1 MAKVSALLKGLKG
14 LQKSKKVIQAG
25 KLFGKAKEAVKTKG
39 LGGVAKGLKSRVRGK
54 MSLMPQMLT
63 PPAKPQVTGGVQQI
77 GRLVERKVQSIVP
90 RLTKAVQASKP
101 QFDPKQFLG
110 SIFSG
115 GLSSLQNFASGLGGL
130 QVSLQKSLGFITEA
144 KGIIVDLIDKM
155 AKAKGRRPKGGVI
168 KGLLK
173 GAAILGLGVLAV
185 KGAPLA
191 MKAAKT
197 VGRAAMMMTPVG
209 MGIMMAK
216 KIFGRRKRGEEVKGS
231 SKVKGSRISK
241 NFTEAL
247 DKMESVFNILQ
258 RKVQADARFP
268 QEPEDETKS
277 DNQKEEEVKDEIKE
291 EVINKNEEKKTDV
304 KAVDAQLGTLV
315 QDGEKLIIYP
325 VSGVQEQKFS
335 KVEKK
340 SEVTESKVEGATP
353 TNDLNS
359 SAETINGS
367 VDSNNL
373 IGAEGGDGVV
383 EFLSGKDGTD
393 GLKGGRGPVGGVDG
407 SNVNID
413 VFDDNPPEWWDEDE
427 FIGKFETTSDGTHP
441 VQYYDKDGKLIDP
454 LSSEAENLK
463 LDAKNLYKQYVPEND
478 NVSET
483 KVNPNALDS
492 RTDIATDISQP
503 ARKQPEAPSNMPSGG
518 IVPIPISNSG
528 TQPKS
533 KDVMSMA
540 ANKVPVMP
548 SMDFDSMH
556 IAYAKSVFNIVDAL

>member
-14 LQKSKKVIQAG
+14 LQKSKKVVQAG
-25 KLFGKAKEAVKTKG
+25 KLFGKAKDAVKTKG

-155 AKAKGRRPKGGVI
+155 AKAKGRRRKGGII

-191 MKAAKT
+191 MRAAKT

-209 MGIMMAK
+209 MGIMLAK
-216 KIFGRRKRGEEVKGS
+216 KIFGRRKRGEEVKGLS
-231 SKVKGSRISK
+231 RVKGSKISK

-247 DKMESVFNILQ
+247 DKMESVFNLLQ
-258 RKVQADARFP
+258 RKVQADAMDMQQKP
-268 QEPEDETKS
+268 DEGGKTDEKKGEEVKEEIEKEVV
-277 DNQKEEEVKDEIKE
+277 DKKEEE
-291 EVINKNEEKKTDV
+291 KTDV
-304 KAVDAQLGTLV
+304 KAVDTQLGTLV

-325 VSGVQEQKFS
+325 VRAEQEQK
-335 KVEKK
+335 KVETKK
-340 SEVTESKVEGATP
+340 EETESKVEGATP

-367 VDSNNL
+367 VDSNKQ
-373 IGAEGGDGVV
+373 IGAEGSDGVV
-383 EFLSGKDGTD
+383 DFLSGKDGTD
-393 GLKGGRGPVGGVDG
+393 GLKGTRGAVGGVDG
-407 SNVNID
+407 SNVNIN
-413 VFDDNPPEWWDEDE
+413 VDDNPPDWWTEDDDVLL
-427 FIGKFETTSDGTHP
+427 GKHDLSSGP
-441 VQYYDKDGKLIDP
+441 GSNAVYYDKNGNKLDP
-454 LSSEAENLK
+454 LSQEAEALK
-463 LDAKNLYKQYVPEND
+463 AEALLTNPLKTDSSA
-478 NVSET
+478 SET
-483 KVNPNALDS
+483 KVNPNALDA

-503 ARKQPEAPSNMPSGG
+503 ARKQPETPSNIASGG

-528 TQPKS
+528 SQPKS
-533 KDVMSMA
+533 ADVMSSV
-540 ANKVPVMP
+540 ANKVPLMP

>member
-14 LQKSKKVIQAG
+14 LQKSKKVVQAG
-25 KLFGKAKEAVKTKG
+25 KLFGKAKDAVKTKG

-155 AKAKGRRPKGGVI
+155 AKAKGRRRKGGII

-191 MKAAKT
+191 MRAAKT

-209 MGIMMAK
+209 MGIMLAK
-216 KIFGRRKRGEEVKGS
+216 KIFGRRKRGEEVKGLS
-231 SKVKGSRISK
+231 RVKGSKISK

-247 DKMESVFNILQ
+247 DKMESVFNLLQ
-258 RKVQADARFP
+258 RKVQADAMDMQQKP
-268 QEPEDETKS
+268 DEGGKTDEKKGEEVKEEIEKEVV
-277 DNQKEEEVKDEIKE
+277 DKKEEE
-291 EVINKNEEKKTDV
+291 KTDV
-304 KAVDAQLGTLV
+304 KAVDTQLGTLV

-325 VSGVQEQKFS
+325 VRAEREQK
-335 KVEKK
+335 KVETKK
-340 SEVTESKVEGATP
+340 EETESKVEGATP

-367 VDSNNL
+367 VDSNKQ
-373 IGAEGGDGVV
+373 IGAEGSDGVV
-383 EFLSGKDGTD
+383 DFLSGKDGTD
-393 GLKGGRGPVGGVDG
+393 GLKGTRGAVGGVDG
-407 SNVNID
+407 SNVNIN
-413 VFDDNPPEWWDEDE
+413 VDDNPPDWWTEDDDVLL
-427 FIGKFETTSDGTHP
+427 GKHDLSSGP
-441 VQYYDKDGKLIDP
+441 GSNAVYYDKNGNKLDP
-454 LSSEAENLK
+454 LSQEAEALK
-463 LDAKNLYKQYVPEND
+463 AEALLTNPLKTDSSA
-478 NVSET
+478 SET
-483 KVNPNALDS
+483 KVNPNALDA

-503 ARKQPEAPSNMPSGG
+503 ARKQPETPSNVASGG
-518 IVPIPISNSG
+518 IVPIPISNSCLLY
-528 TQPKS
+528 TS
-533 KDVMSMA
+533 
-540 ANKVPVMP
+540 P
-548 SMDFDSMH
+548 SPRDRG
-556 IAYAKSVFNIVDAL
+556 

>member
-14 LQKSKKVIQAG
+14 LQKSKKVVQAG
-25 KLFGKAKEAVKTKG
+25 KLFGKAKDAVKTKG

-155 AKAKGRRPKGGVI
+155 AKAKGRRRKGGII

-191 MKAAKT
+191 MRAAKT

-209 MGIMMAK
+209 MGIMLAK
-216 KIFGRRKRGEEVKGS
+216 KIFGRRKRGEEVKGLS
-231 SKVKGSRISK
+231 RVKGSKISK

-247 DKMESVFNILQ
+247 DKMESVFNLLQ
-258 RKVQADARFP
+258 RKVQADAMDMQQKP
-268 QEPEDETKS
+268 DEGGKTDEKKGEEVKEEIEKEVV
-277 DNQKEEEVKDEIKE
+277 DKKEEE
-291 EVINKNEEKKTDV
+291 KTDV
-304 KAVDAQLGTLV
+304 KAVDTQLGTLV

-325 VSGVQEQKFS
+325 VRAEQEQK
-335 KVEKK
+335 KVETKK
-340 SEVTESKVEGATP
+340 EETESKVEGATP

-367 VDSNNL
+367 VDSNKQ
-373 IGAEGGDGVV
+373 IGAEGSDGVV
-383 EFLSGKDGTD
+383 DFLSGKDGTD
-393 GLKGGRGPVGGVDG
+393 GLKGTRGAVGGVDG
-407 SNVNID
+407 SNVNIN
-413 VFDDNPPEWWDEDE
+413 VDDNPPDWWTEDDDVLL
-427 FIGKFETTSDGTHP
+427 GKTDLSSGP
-441 VQYYDKDGKLIDP
+441 GSNAVYYDKNG
-454 LSSEAENLK
+454 NK
-463 LDAKNLYKQYVPEND
+463 LDALSPEAEALKAEALLTNPLKTD
-478 NVSET
+478 SSASET
-483 KVNPNALDS
+483 KVNPNALDA

-503 ARKQPEAPSNMPSGG
+503 ARKQPETPSNVAAGG

-528 TQPKS
+528 SQPKS
-533 KDVMSMA
+533 ADVMSSV
-540 ANKVPVMP
+540 ANKVPLMP

>member
-155 AKAKGRRPKGGVI
+155 AKAKGRRRKGGII

-191 MKAAKT
+191 MRAAKT

-209 MGIMMAK
+209 MGIMLAK
-216 KIFGRRKRGEEVKGS
+216 KIFGRRKRGEEVKGLS
-231 SKVKGSRISK
+231 RVKGSKISK

-247 DKMESVFNILQ
+247 DKMESVFNLLQ
-258 RKVQADARFP
+258 RKVQADAMDM
-268 QEPEDETKS
+268 QQKTDEGGKTDEKKGEEVKEEIEKEVV
-277 DNQKEEEVKDEIKE
+277 DKKEEE
-291 EVINKNEEKKTDV
+291 KTDV
-304 KAVDAQLGTLV
+304 KAVDTQLGTLV

-325 VSGVQEQKFS
+325 VRAEREQK
-335 KVEKK
+335 KVETKK
-340 SEVTESKVEGATP
+340 EETESKVEGATP

-367 VDSNNL
+367 VDSNKQ
-373 IGAEGGDGVV
+373 IGAEGSDGVV
-383 EFLSGKDGTD
+383 DFLSGKDGTD
-393 GLKGGRGPVGGVDG
+393 GLKGTRGAVGGVDG
-407 SNVNID
+407 SNVNIN
-413 VFDDNPPEWWDEDE
+413 VDDNPPDWWTEDDDVLL
-427 FIGKFETTSDGTHP
+427 GKHDLSSGP
-441 VQYYDKDGKLIDP
+441 GSNAVYYDKNGNKLDP
-454 LSSEAENLK
+454 LSQEAEALK
-463 LDAKNLYKQYVPEND
+463 AEALLTNPLKTDSSA
-478 NVSET
+478 SET
-483 KVNPNALDS
+483 KVNPNALDA

-503 ARKQPEAPSNMPSGG
+503 ARKQPETPSNVASGG

-528 TQPKS
+528 SQPKS
-533 KDVMSMA
+533 ADVMTSA
-540 ANKVPVMP
+540 ANKVPLMP

>member
-14 LQKSKKVIQAG
+14 LQKSKKVVQAG

-63 PPAKPQVTGGVQQI
+63 PPAKPQVAGGVQQI

-130 QVSLQKSLGFITEA
+130 QSSLQKSLGFITEA

-155 AKAKGRRPKGGVI
+155 AKAKGRRRKGGII

-191 MKAAKT
+191 MRAAKT

-209 MGIMMAK
+209 MGIMLAK

-231 SKVKGSRISK
+231 SRVKGSRISK

-258 RKVQADARFP
+258 RKVQADAKFP

-291 EVINKNEEKKTDV
+291 EVINKDEEKKTDV

-340 SEVTESKVEGATP
+340 SGETESKVEGATP

-359 SAETINGS
+359 SADTINGS
-367 VDSNNL
+367 VDSNKQ

-383 EFLSGKDGTD
+383 DFLSGKDGTD

-407 SNVNID
+407 SNVNIN
-413 VFDDNPPEWWDEDE
+413 VDDNPPDWWTEDDDVLL
-427 FIGKFETTSDGTHP
+427 GKTDLSSGP
-441 VQYYDKDGKLIDP
+441 GSNAVYYDKNGNKIDP
-454 LSSEAENLK
+454 LSPEAEALK
-463 LDAKNLYKQYVPEND
+463 AEALLTNPLKTDSS
-478 NVSET
+478 SET
-483 KVNPNALDS
+483 KVNPKALDS

-503 ARKQPEAPSNMPSGG
+503 ARKQPETPSNMPSGG

-528 TQPKS
+528 SQPKS
-533 KDVMSMA
+533 KDVMSAA
-540 ANKVPVMP
+540 ANTVPLMP

>member
-14 LQKSKKVIQAG
+14 LQKSKKVVQAG

-63 PPAKPQVTGGVQQI
+63 PPAKPQVAGGVQQI

-155 AKAKGRRPKGGVI
+155 AKAKGRRRKGGII

-191 MKAAKT
+191 MRAAKT

-209 MGIMMAK
+209 MGIMLAK

-231 SKVKGSRISK
+231 SRVKGSRISK

-258 RKVQADARFP
+258 RKVQADAKFP

-277 DNQKEEEVKDEIKE
+277 DNQKEEEVKNEIKE
-291 EVINKNEEKKTDV
+291 EVINKDEEKKTDV

-340 SEVTESKVEGATP
+340 SGETESKVEGATP

-359 SAETINGS
+359 SADTINGS
-367 VDSNNL
+367 VDSNKQ

-383 EFLSGKDGTD
+383 DFLSGKDGTD

-407 SNVNID
+407 SNVNIN
-413 VFDDNPPEWWDEDE
+413 VDDNPPDWWTEDDDVLL
-427 FIGKFETTSDGTHP
+427 GKTDLSSGP
-441 VQYYDKDGKLIDP
+441 GSNAVYYDKNGNKIDP
-454 LSSEAENLK
+454 LSPEAEALK
-463 LDAKNLYKQYVPEND
+463 AEALLTNPLKTDSS
-478 NVSET
+478 SET
-483 KVNPNALDS
+483 KVNPKALDS

-503 ARKQPEAPSNMPSGG
+503 ARKQPETPSNMPSGG

-528 TQPKS
+528 SQPKS
-533 KDVMSMA
+533 KDVMSAA
-540 ANKVPVMP
+540 ANTVPLMP

>member
-191 MKAAKT
+191 MRAAKT

-340 SEVTESKVEGATP
+340 SEETESKVEGATP

-373 IGAEGGDGVV
+373 IGAEGSDGVV

-407 SNVNID
+407 SNVNIN
-413 VFDDNPPEWWDEDE
+413 VDDNPPDWWTEDDDVLL
-427 FIGKFETTSDGTHP
+427 GKTDLSSGP
-441 VQYYDKDGKLIDP
+441 GSNAVYYDKNG
-454 LSSEAENLK
+454 NK
-463 LDAKNLYKQYVPEND
+463 LDALSPEAEALKAEALLTNPLKTD
-478 NVSET
+478 SSTSET

-503 ARKQPEAPSNMPSGG
+503 ARKQPETPSNVAAGG

-528 TQPKS
+528 SQPKS
-533 KDVMSMA
+533 ADVMSSV
-540 ANKVPVMP
+540 ANKVPLMP

>member
-14 LQKSKKVIQAG
+14 LQKSKKVVQAG

-63 PPAKPQVTGGVQQI
+63 PPAKPQVAGGVQQI

-130 QVSLQKSLGFITEA
+130 QSSLQKSLGFITEA

-155 AKAKGRRPKGGVI
+155 AKAKGRRRKGGII

-191 MKAAKT
+191 MRAAKT

-209 MGIMMAK
+209 MGIMLAK

-231 SKVKGSRISK
+231 SRVKGSRISK

-291 EVINKNEEKKTDV
+291 EVINKDEEKKTDV

-340 SEVTESKVEGATP
+340 SGETESKVEGATP

-359 SAETINGS
+359 SADTINGS
-367 VDSNNL
+367 VDSNKQ

-383 EFLSGKDGTD
+383 DFLSGKDGTD

-407 SNVNID
+407 SNVNIN
-413 VFDDNPPEWWDEDE
+413 VDDNPPDWWTEDDDVLL
-427 FIGKFETTSDGTHP
+427 GKTDLSSGP
-441 VQYYDKDGKLIDP
+441 GSNAVYYDKNGNKIDP
-454 LSSEAENLK
+454 LSPEAEALK
-463 LDAKNLYKQYVPEND
+463 AEALLTNPLKTDSS
-478 NVSET
+478 SET
-483 KVNPNALDS
+483 KVNPKALDS

-503 ARKQPEAPSNMPSGG
+503 ARKQPETPSNMPSGG

-528 TQPKS
+528 SQPKS
-533 KDVMSMA
+533 KDVMSAA
-540 ANKVPVMP
+540 ANTVPLMP

>member
-14 LQKSKKVIQAG
+14 LQKSKKVVQAG
-25 KLFGKAKEAVKTKG
+25 KLFGKAKDAVKTKG

-155 AKAKGRRPKGGVI
+155 AKAKGRRRKGGII

-191 MKAAKT
+191 MRAAKT

-209 MGIMMAK
+209 MGIMLAK
-216 KIFGRRKRGEEVKGS
+216 KIFGRRKRGEEVKGLS
-231 SKVKGSRISK
+231 RVKGSKISK

-247 DKMESVFNILQ
+247 DKMESVFNLLQ
-258 RKVQADARFP
+258 RKVQADAMDMQQKP
-268 QEPEDETKS
+268 DEGGKTDEKKGEEVKEEIEKEVV
-277 DNQKEEEVKDEIKE
+277 DKKEEE
-291 EVINKNEEKKTDV
+291 KTDV
-304 KAVDAQLGTLV
+304 KAVDTQLGTLV

-325 VSGVQEQKFS
+325 VRAEREQK
-335 KVEKK
+335 KVETKK
-340 SEVTESKVEGATP
+340 EETESKVEGATP

-367 VDSNNL
+367 VDSNKQ
-373 IGAEGGDGVV
+373 IGAEGSDGVV
-383 EFLSGKDGTD
+383 DFLSGKDGTD
-393 GLKGGRGPVGGVDG
+393 GLKGTRGAVGGVDG
-407 SNVNID
+407 SNVNIN
-413 VFDDNPPEWWDEDE
+413 VDDNPPDWWTEDDDVLL
-427 FIGKFETTSDGTHP
+427 GKHDLSSGP
-441 VQYYDKDGKLIDP
+441 GSNAVYYDKNGNKLDP
-454 LSSEAENLK
+454 LSQEAEALK
-463 LDAKNLYKQYVPEND
+463 AEALLTNPLKTDSSA
-478 NVSET
+478 SET
-483 KVNPNALDS
+483 KVNPNALDA

-503 ARKQPEAPSNMPSGG
+503 ARKQPETPSNVASGG

-528 TQPKS
+528 SQPKS
-533 KDVMSMA
+533 ADVMTSA
-540 ANKVPVMP
+540 ANKVPLMP

>member
-39 LGGVAKGLKSRVRGK
+39 RGGVAKGLKSRIRGK

-63 PPAKPQVTGGVQQI
+63 PPAKPQVAGGVQQI

-231 SKVKGSRISK
+231 SKVKGARISK

-340 SEVTESKVEGATP
+340 SEETESKVEGATP

-373 IGAEGGDGVV
+373 IGAEGSDGVV

-407 SNVNID
+407 SNVNIN
-413 VFDDNPPEWWDEDE
+413 VDDNPPDWWTEDDAVLL
-427 FIGKFETTSDGTHP
+427 GKHDLSSGP
-441 VQYYDKDGKLIDP
+441 GSNAVYYDKNGNKIDP
-454 LSSEAENLK
+454 LSPEAEALRAEALLTNPLK
-463 LDAKNLYKQYVPEND
+463 TDSST
-478 NVSET
+478 SET

-528 TQPKS
+528 TQPTS
-533 KDVMSMA
+533 KVVMSMA

>member
-340 SEVTESKVEGATP
+340 SEETESKVEGATP

-393 GLKGGRGPVGGVDG
+393 GLKGGRGRVGGVDG
-407 SNVNID
+407 SNVNIN
-413 VFDDNPPEWWDEDE
+413 VDDNPPDWWTEDDDVLL
-427 FIGKFETTSDGTHP
+427 GKHDLSSGP
-441 VQYYDKDGKLIDP
+441 GSNAVYYDKNGNKIDP
-454 LSSEAENLK
+454 LSPEAEALRAEALLTNPLK
-463 LDAKNLYKQYVPEND
+463 TDSST
-478 NVSET
+478 SET

>member
-155 AKAKGRRPKGGVI
+155 AKAKGRRRKGGII

-191 MKAAKT
+191 MRAAKT

-209 MGIMMAK
+209 MGIMLAK
-216 KIFGRRKRGEEVKGS
+216 KIFGRRKRGEEVKGLS
-231 SKVKGSRISK
+231 RVKGSKISK

-247 DKMESVFNILQ
+247 DKMESVFNLLQ
-258 RKVQADARFP
+258 RKVQADAMDM
-268 QEPEDETKS
+268 QQKTDEGGKTDEKKGEEVKEEIEKEVV
-277 DNQKEEEVKDEIKE
+277 DKKEEE
-291 EVINKNEEKKTDV
+291 KTDV
-304 KAVDAQLGTLV
+304 KAVDTQLGTLV

-325 VSGVQEQKFS
+325 VRAELEQK
-335 KVEKK
+335 KVETKK
-340 SEVTESKVEGATP
+340 EETESKVEGATP

-367 VDSNNL
+367 VDSNKQ
-373 IGAEGGDGVV
+373 IGAEGSDGVV
-383 EFLSGKDGTD
+383 DFLSGKDGTD
-393 GLKGGRGPVGGVDG
+393 GLKGTRGAVGGVDG
-407 SNVNID
+407 SNVNIN
-413 VFDDNPPEWWDEDE
+413 VDDNPPDWWTEDDDVLL
-427 FIGKFETTSDGTHP
+427 GKHDLSSGP
-441 VQYYDKDGKLIDP
+441 GSNAVYYDKNGNKLDP
-454 LSSEAENLK
+454 LSQEAEALK
-463 LDAKNLYKQYVPEND
+463 AEALLTNPLKTDSSA
-478 NVSET
+478 SET
-483 KVNPNALDS
+483 KVNPNALDA

>member
-155 AKAKGRRPKGGVI
+155 AKAKGRRRKGGII

-209 MGIMMAK
+209 MGIMLAK
-216 KIFGRRKRGEEVKGS
+216 KIFGRRKRGEEVKGLS
-231 SKVKGSRISK
+231 RVKGSKISK

-247 DKMESVFNILQ
+247 DKMESVFNLLQ
-258 RKVQADARFP
+258 RKVQADAMDMQQKP
-268 QEPEDETKS
+268 DEGGKTDEKKGEEVKEEIEKEVV
-277 DNQKEEEVKDEIKE
+277 DKKEEE
-291 EVINKNEEKKTDV
+291 KTDV
-304 KAVDAQLGTLV
+304 KAVDTQLGTLV

-325 VSGVQEQKFS
+325 VRAELEQK
-335 KVEKK
+335 KVETKK
-340 SEVTESKVEGATP
+340 EETESKVEGATP

-367 VDSNNL
+367 VDSNKQ
-373 IGAEGGDGVV
+373 IGAEGSDGVV
-383 EFLSGKDGTD
+383 DFLSGKDGTD
-393 GLKGGRGPVGGVDG
+393 GLKGTRGAVGGVDG
-407 SNVNID
+407 SNVNIN
-413 VFDDNPPEWWDEDE
+413 VDDNPPDWWTEDDDVLL
-427 FIGKFETTSDGTHP
+427 GKHDLSSGP
-441 VQYYDKDGKLIDP
+441 GSNAVYYDKNGNKLDP
-454 LSSEAENLK
+454 LSQEAEALK
-463 LDAKNLYKQYVPEND
+463 AEALLTNPLKTDSS
-478 NVSET
+478 VSET
-483 KVNPNALDS
+483 KVNPNALDA

-503 ARKQPEAPSNMPSGG
+503 ARKQPETPSNIASGG

-528 TQPKS
+528 SQPKS
-533 KDVMSMA
+533 ADVMSSV
-540 ANKVPVMP
+540 ANKVPLMP

>member
-25 KLFGKAKEAVKTKG
+25 KLFGKAKDAVKTKG

-155 AKAKGRRPKGGVI
+155 AKAKGRRRKGGII

-191 MKAAKT
+191 MRAAKT

-216 KIFGRRKRGEEVKGS
+216 KIFGRRKRGEEVKGLS
-231 SKVKGSRISK
+231 RVKGSKISK

-247 DKMESVFNILQ
+247 DKMESVFNLLQ
-258 RKVQADARFP
+258 RKVQADAMDM
-268 QEPEDETKS
+268 QQKTDEGGKTDEKKGEEVKEEIEKEVV
-277 DNQKEEEVKDEIKE
+277 DKKEEE
-291 EVINKNEEKKTDV
+291 KTDV
-304 KAVDAQLGTLV
+304 KAVDTQLGTLV

-325 VSGVQEQKFS
+325 VRAELEQK
-335 KVEKK
+335 KVETKK
-340 SEVTESKVEGATP
+340 EETESKVEGATP

-367 VDSNNL
+367 VDSNKQ
-373 IGAEGGDGVV
+373 IGAEGSDGVV
-383 EFLSGKDGTD
+383 DFLSGKDGTD
-393 GLKGGRGPVGGVDG
+393 GLKGTRGAVGGVDG
-407 SNVNID
+407 SNVNIN
-413 VFDDNPPEWWDEDE
+413 VDDNPPDWWTEDDDVLL
-427 FIGKFETTSDGTHP
+427 GKHDLSSGP
-441 VQYYDKDGKLIDP
+441 GSNAVYYDKNGNKLDP
-454 LSSEAENLK
+454 LSQEAEALK
-463 LDAKNLYKQYVPEND
+463 AEALLTNPLKTDSSA
-478 NVSET
+478 SET
-483 KVNPNALDS
+483 KVNPNALDA

-503 ARKQPEAPSNMPSGG
+503 ARKQPETPSNVASGG

-528 TQPKS
+528 SQPKS
-533 KDVMSMA
+533 ADVMSSV
-540 ANKVPVMP
+540 ANKVPLMP

>member
-155 AKAKGRRPKGGVI
+155 AKAKGRRRKGGII

-191 MKAAKT
+191 MRAAKT

-209 MGIMMAK
+209 MGIMLAK
-216 KIFGRRKRGEEVKGS
+216 KIFGRRKRGEEVKGLS
-231 SKVKGSRISK
+231 RVKGSKISK

-247 DKMESVFNILQ
+247 DKMESVFNLLQ
-258 RKVQADARFP
+258 RKVQADAMDM
-268 QEPEDETKS
+268 QQKTDEGGKTDEKKGEEVKEEIEKEVV
-277 DNQKEEEVKDEIKE
+277 DKKEEE
-291 EVINKNEEKKTDV
+291 KTDV
-304 KAVDAQLGTLV
+304 KAVDTQLGTLV

-325 VSGVQEQKFS
+325 VRAEREQK
-335 KVEKK
+335 KVETKK
-340 SEVTESKVEGATP
+340 EETESKVEGATP

-367 VDSNNL
+367 VDSNKQ
-373 IGAEGGDGVV
+373 IGAEGSDGVV
-383 EFLSGKDGTD
+383 DFLSGKDGTD
-393 GLKGGRGPVGGVDG
+393 GLKGTRGAVGGVDG
-407 SNVNID
+407 SNVNIN
-413 VFDDNPPEWWDEDE
+413 VDDNPPDWWTEDDDVLL
-427 FIGKFETTSDGTHP
+427 GKHDLSSGP
-441 VQYYDKDGKLIDP
+441 GSNAVYYDKNGNKLDP
-454 LSSEAENLK
+454 LSQEAEALK
-463 LDAKNLYKQYVPEND
+463 AEALLTNPLKTDSSA
-478 NVSET
+478 SET
-483 KVNPNALDS
+483 KVNPNALDA

-503 ARKQPEAPSNMPSGG
+503 ARKQPETPSNVASGG

-528 TQPKS
+528 SQPKS
-533 KDVMSMA
+533 ADVMSSV
-540 ANKVPVMP
+540 ANKVPLMP

>member
-14 LQKSKKVIQAG
+14 LQKSKKVVQAG

-63 PPAKPQVTGGVQQI
+63 PPAKPQVAGGVQQI

-155 AKAKGRRPKGGVI
+155 AKAKGRRRKGGII

-191 MKAAKT
+191 MRAAKT

-209 MGIMMAK
+209 MGIMLAK

-231 SKVKGSRISK
+231 SRVKGSRISK

-291 EVINKNEEKKTDV
+291 EVINKDEEKKTDV

-340 SEVTESKVEGATP
+340 SGETESKVEGATP

-359 SAETINGS
+359 SADTINGS
-367 VDSNNL
+367 VDSNKQ

-383 EFLSGKDGTD
+383 DFLSGKDGTD

-407 SNVNID
+407 SNVNIN
-413 VFDDNPPEWWDEDE
+413 VDDNPPDWWTEDDDVLL
-427 FIGKFETTSDGTHP
+427 GKTDLSSGP
-441 VQYYDKDGKLIDP
+441 GSNAVYYDKNGNKIDP
-454 LSSEAENLK
+454 LSPEAEALK
-463 LDAKNLYKQYVPEND
+463 AEALLTNPLKTDSS
-478 NVSET
+478 SET
-483 KVNPNALDS
+483 KVNPKALDS

-503 ARKQPEAPSNMPSGG
+503 ARKQPETPSNMPSGG

-528 TQPKS
+528 SQPKS
-533 KDVMSMA
+533 KDVMSAA
-540 ANKVPVMP
+540 ANTVPLMP

>member
-14 LQKSKKVIQAG
+14 LQKSKKVVQAG
-25 KLFGKAKEAVKTKG
+25 KLFGKAKDAVKTKG

-155 AKAKGRRPKGGVI
+155 AKAKGRRRKGGII

-191 MKAAKT
+191 MRAAKT

-209 MGIMMAK
+209 MGIMLAK
-216 KIFGRRKRGEEVKGS
+216 KIFGRRKRGEEVKGLS
-231 SKVKGSRISK
+231 RVKGSKISK

-247 DKMESVFNILQ
+247 DKMESVFNLLQ
-258 RKVQADARFP
+258 RKVQADAMDMQQKP
-268 QEPEDETKS
+268 DEGGKTDEKKGEEVKEEIEKEVV
-277 DNQKEEEVKDEIKE
+277 DKKEEE
-291 EVINKNEEKKTDV
+291 KTDV
-304 KAVDAQLGTLV
+304 KAVDTQLGTLV

-325 VSGVQEQKFS
+325 VRAEREQK
-335 KVEKK
+335 KVETKK
-340 SEVTESKVEGATP
+340 EETESKVEGATP

-367 VDSNNL
+367 VDSNKQ
-373 IGAEGGDGVV
+373 IGAEGSDGVV
-383 EFLSGKDGTD
+383 DFLSGKDGTD
-393 GLKGGRGPVGGVDG
+393 GLKGTRGAVGGVDG
-407 SNVNID
+407 SNVNIN
-413 VFDDNPPEWWDEDE
+413 VDDNPPDWWTEDDDVLL
-427 FIGKFETTSDGTHP
+427 GKHDLSSGP
-441 VQYYDKDGKLIDP
+441 GSNAVYYDKNGNKLDP
-454 LSSEAENLK
+454 LSQEAEALK
-463 LDAKNLYKQYVPEND
+463 AEALLTNPLKTDSSA
-478 NVSET
+478 SET
-483 KVNPNALDS
+483 KVNPNALDA

-503 ARKQPEAPSNMPSGG
+503 ARKQPETPSNVASGG

-528 TQPKS
+528 SQPKS
-533 KDVMSMA
+533 ADVMSSV
-540 ANKVPVMP
+540 ANKVPLMP

>member
-14 LQKSKKVIQAG
+14 LQKSKKVVQAG
-25 KLFGKAKEAVKTKG
+25 KLFGKAKDAVKTKG

-155 AKAKGRRPKGGVI
+155 AKAKGRRRKGGII

-191 MKAAKT
+191 MRAAKT

-209 MGIMMAK
+209 MGIMLAK
-216 KIFGRRKRGEEVKGS
+216 KIFGRRKRGEEVKGLS
-231 SKVKGSRISK
+231 RVKGSKISK

-247 DKMESVFNILQ
+247 DKMESVFNLLQ
-258 RKVQADARFP
+258 RKVQADAMDMQQKP
-268 QEPEDETKS
+268 DEGGKTDEKKGEEVKEEIEKEVV
-277 DNQKEEEVKDEIKE
+277 DKKEEE
-291 EVINKNEEKKTDV
+291 KTDV
-304 KAVDAQLGTLV
+304 KAVDTQLGTLV

-325 VSGVQEQKFS
+325 VRAELEQK
-335 KVEKK
+335 KVETKK
-340 SEVTESKVEGATP
+340 EETESKVEGATP

-367 VDSNNL
+367 VDSNKQ
-373 IGAEGGDGVV
+373 IGAEGSDGVV
-383 EFLSGKDGTD
+383 DFLSGKDGTD
-393 GLKGGRGPVGGVDG
+393 GLKGTRGAVGGVDG
-407 SNVNID
+407 SNVNIN
-413 VFDDNPPEWWDEDE
+413 VDDNPPDWWTEDDDVLL
-427 FIGKFETTSDGTHP
+427 GKHDLSSGP
-441 VQYYDKDGKLIDP
+441 GSNAVYYDKNGNKLDP
-454 LSSEAENLK
+454 LSQEAEALK
-463 LDAKNLYKQYVPEND
+463 AEALLTNPLKTDSSA
-478 NVSET
+478 SET
-483 KVNPNALDS
+483 KVNPNALDA

-503 ARKQPEAPSNMPSGG
+503 ARKQPETPSNVASGG

-528 TQPKS
+528 SQPKS
-533 KDVMSMA
+533 ADVMTSA
-540 ANKVPVMP
+540 ANKVPLMP

>member
-63 PPAKPQVTGGVQQI
+63 PPAKPQVAGGVQQI

-209 MGIMMAK
+209 MGIMLAK
-216 KIFGRRKRGEEVKGS
+216 KIFGRRKRGEEVKGL

-340 SEVTESKVEGATP
+340 SQETESKVEGATP

-367 VDSNNL
+367 VDSNKQ

-407 SNVNID
+407 SNVNINI
-413 VFDDNPPEWWDEDE
+413 DDDPPEWWTEDDDVLL
-427 FIGKFETTSDGTHP
+427 GKHDLSSGP
-441 VQYYDKDGKLIDP
+441 GSNAVYYDKNGNKIDP
-454 LSSEAENLK
+454 LSPEAEALRAEALLTNPLK
-463 LDAKNLYKQYVPEND
+463 TDSST
-478 NVSET
+478 SET

-503 ARKQPEAPSNMPSGG
+503 ARKQPEVPSNMPSGG

>member
-14 LQKSKKVIQAG
+14 LQKSKKVVQAG
-25 KLFGKAKEAVKTKG
+25 KLFGKAKDAVKTKG

-155 AKAKGRRPKGGVI
+155 AKAKGRRAKGGVI

-209 MGIMMAK
+209 MGIMLAK
-216 KIFGRRKRGEEVKGS
+216 KIFGRRKRGEEVKGLS
-231 SKVKGSRISK
+231 RVKGSKISK

-247 DKMESVFNILQ
+247 DKMESVFNLLQ
-258 RKVQADARFP
+258 RKVQADAMDMQQKP
-268 QEPEDETKS
+268 DEGGKTDEKKGEEVKEEIEKEVV
-277 DNQKEEEVKDEIKE
+277 DKKEEE
-291 EVINKNEEKKTDV
+291 KTDV
-304 KAVDAQLGTLV
+304 KAVDTQLGTLV

-325 VSGVQEQKFS
+325 VRAEQEQK
-335 KVEKK
+335 KVETKK
-340 SEVTESKVEGATP
+340 EETESKVEGATP

-367 VDSNNL
+367 VDSNKQ
-373 IGAEGGDGVV
+373 IGAEGSDGVV
-383 EFLSGKDGTD
+383 DFLSGKDGTD
-393 GLKGGRGPVGGVDG
+393 GLKGTRGAVGGVDG
-407 SNVNID
+407 SNVNIN
-413 VFDDNPPEWWDEDE
+413 VDDNPPDWWTEDDDVLL
-427 FIGKFETTSDGTHP
+427 GKTDLSSGP
-441 VQYYDKDGKLIDP
+441 GSNAVYYDKNG
-454 LSSEAENLK
+454 NK
-463 LDAKNLYKQYVPEND
+463 LDALSPEAEALKAEALLTNPLKTD
-478 NVSET
+478 SSASET
-483 KVNPNALDS
+483 KVNPNALDA

-503 ARKQPEAPSNMPSGG
+503 ARKQPETPSNVAAGG

-528 TQPKS
+528 SQPKS
-533 KDVMSMA
+533 ADVMSSV
-540 ANKVPVMP
+540 ANKVPLMP

>member
-14 LQKSKKVIQAG
+14 LQKSKKVVQAG
-25 KLFGKAKEAVKTKG
+25 KLFGKAKDAVKTKG

-155 AKAKGRRPKGGVI
+155 AKAKGRRRKGGII

-191 MKAAKT
+191 MRAAKT

-209 MGIMMAK
+209 MGIMLAK
-216 KIFGRRKRGEEVKGS
+216 KIFGRRKRGEEVKGLS
-231 SKVKGSRISK
+231 RVKGSKISK

-247 DKMESVFNILQ
+247 DKMESVFNLLQ
-258 RKVQADARFP
+258 RKVQADAMDM
-268 QEPEDETKS
+268 QQKTDEGGKTDEKKGEEVKEEIEKEVV
-277 DNQKEEEVKDEIKE
+277 DKKEEE
-291 EVINKNEEKKTDV
+291 KTDV
-304 KAVDAQLGTLV
+304 KAVDTQLGTLV

-325 VSGVQEQKFS
+325 VRAEREQK
-335 KVEKK
+335 KVETKK
-340 SEVTESKVEGATP
+340 EETESKVEGATP

-367 VDSNNL
+367 VDSNKQ
-373 IGAEGGDGVV
+373 IGAEGSDGVV
-383 EFLSGKDGTD
+383 DFLSGKDGTD
-393 GLKGGRGPVGGVDG
+393 GLKGTRGAVGGVDG
-407 SNVNID
+407 SNVNIN
-413 VFDDNPPEWWDEDE
+413 VDDNPPDWWTEDDDVLL
-427 FIGKFETTSDGTHP
+427 GKHDLSSGP
-441 VQYYDKDGKLIDP
+441 GSNAVYYDKNGNKLDP
-454 LSSEAENLK
+454 LSQEAEALK
-463 LDAKNLYKQYVPEND
+463 AEALLTNPLKTDSSA
-478 NVSET
+478 SET
-483 KVNPNALDS
+483 KVNPNALDA

-503 ARKQPEAPSNMPSGG
+503 ARKQPETPSNVASGG

-528 TQPKS
+528 SQPKS
-533 KDVMSMA
+533 ADVMSSV
-540 ANKVPVMP
+540 ANKVPLMP

>member
-63 PPAKPQVTGGVQQI
+63 PPAKPQVAGGVQQI
-77 GRLVERKVQSIVP
+77 GRLVERKVQQIVP

-155 AKAKGRRPKGGVI
+155 AKAKGRRAKGGVI

-191 MKAAKT
+191 MRAAKT

-407 SNVNID
+407 SNVNINI
-413 VFDDNPPEWWDEDE
+413 DDDPPEWWTEDDDVLL
-427 FIGKFETTSDGTHP
+427 GKHDLSSGP
-441 VQYYDKDGKLIDP
+441 GSNAVYYDKNGNKIDP
-454 LSSEAENLK
+454 LSPEAEALRAEALLTNPLK
-463 LDAKNLYKQYVPEND
+463 TDSST
-478 NVSET
+478 SET

-503 ARKQPEAPSNMPSGG
+503 ARKQPEVPSNMPSGG

-556 IAYAKSVFNIVDAL
+556 IAFAKSVFNIVDAL

>member
-14 LQKSKKVIQAG
+14 LQKSKKVVQAG
-25 KLFGKAKEAVKTKG
+25 KLFGKAKDAVKTKG

-191 MKAAKT
+191 MRAAKT

-209 MGIMMAK
+209 MGIMLAK
-216 KIFGRRKRGEEVKGS
+216 KIFGRRKRGEEVKGLS
-231 SKVKGSRISK
+231 RVKGSKISK

-247 DKMESVFNILQ
+247 DKMESVFNLLQ
-258 RKVQADARFP
+258 RKVQADAMDMQQKP
-268 QEPEDETKS
+268 DEGGKTDEKKGEEVKEEIEKEVV
-277 DNQKEEEVKDEIKE
+277 DKKEEE
-291 EVINKNEEKKTDV
+291 KTDV
-304 KAVDAQLGTLV
+304 KAVDTQLGTLV

-325 VSGVQEQKFS
+325 VRAELEQK
-335 KVEKK
+335 KVETKK
-340 SEVTESKVEGATP
+340 EETESKVEGATP

-367 VDSNNL
+367 VDSNKQ
-373 IGAEGGDGVV
+373 IGAEGSDGVV
-383 EFLSGKDGTD
+383 DFLSGKDGTD
-393 GLKGGRGPVGGVDG
+393 GLKGTRGAVGGVDG
-407 SNVNID
+407 SNVNIN
-413 VFDDNPPEWWDEDE
+413 VDDNPPDWWTEDDDVLL
-427 FIGKFETTSDGTHP
+427 GKHDLSSGP
-441 VQYYDKDGKLIDP
+441 GSNAVYYDKNGNKLDP
-454 LSSEAENLK
+454 LSQEAEALK
-463 LDAKNLYKQYVPEND
+463 AEALLTNPLKTDSSA
-478 NVSET
+478 SET
-483 KVNPNALDS
+483 KVNPNALDA

-503 ARKQPEAPSNMPSGG
+503 ARKQPETPSNVASGG

-528 TQPKS
+528 SQPKS
-533 KDVMSMA
+533 ADVMSSV
-540 ANKVPVMP
+540 ANKVPLMP

>member
-14 LQKSKKVIQAG
+14 LQKSKKVVQAG
-25 KLFGKAKEAVKTKG
+25 KLFGKAKDAVKTKG

-155 AKAKGRRPKGGVI
+155 AKAKGRRRKGGII

-191 MKAAKT
+191 MRAAKT

-209 MGIMMAK
+209 MGIMLAK
-216 KIFGRRKRGEEVKGS
+216 KIFGRRKRGEEVKGLS
-231 SKVKGSRISK
+231 RVKGSKISK

-247 DKMESVFNILQ
+247 DKMESVFNLLQ
-258 RKVQADARFP
+258 RKVQADAMDM
-268 QEPEDETKS
+268 QQKTDEGGKTDEKKGEEVKEEIEKEVV
-277 DNQKEEEVKDEIKE
+277 DKKEEE
-291 EVINKNEEKKTDV
+291 KTDV
-304 KAVDAQLGTLV
+304 KAVDTQLGTLV

-325 VSGVQEQKFS
+325 VRAELEQK
-335 KVEKK
+335 KVETKK
-340 SEVTESKVEGATP
+340 EETESKVEGATP

-367 VDSNNL
+367 VDSNKQ
-373 IGAEGGDGVV
+373 IGAEGSDGVV
-383 EFLSGKDGTD
+383 DFLSGKDGTD
-393 GLKGGRGPVGGVDG
+393 GLKGTRGAVGGVDG
-407 SNVNID
+407 SNVNIN
-413 VFDDNPPEWWDEDE
+413 VDDNPPDWWTEDDDVLL
-427 FIGKFETTSDGTHP
+427 GKHDLSSGP
-441 VQYYDKDGKLIDP
+441 GSNAVYYDKNGNKLDP
-454 LSSEAENLK
+454 LSQEAEALK
-463 LDAKNLYKQYVPEND
+463 AEALLTNPLKTDSSA
-478 NVSET
+478 SET
-483 KVNPNALDS
+483 KVNPNALDA

-503 ARKQPEAPSNMPSGG
+503 ARKQPETPSNVASGG

-528 TQPKS
+528 SQPKS
-533 KDVMSMA
+533 ADVMSSV
-540 ANKVPVMP
+540 ANKVPLMP

>member
-63 PPAKPQVTGGVQQI
+63 PPAKPQVAGGVQQI

-340 SEVTESKVEGATP
+340 SEETESKVEGATP

-407 SNVNID
+407 SNVNIN
-413 VFDDNPPEWWDEDE
+413 VDDNPPDWWTEDDDVLLVKHDLSS
-427 FIGKFETTSDGTHP
+427 GPGSNA
-441 VQYYDKDGKLIDP
+441 VYYDKNGNKIDP
-454 LSSEAENLK
+454 LSPEAEALRAEALLTNPLK
-463 LDAKNLYKQYVPEND
+463 TDSST
-478 NVSET
+478 SET

-492 RTDIATDISQP
+492 RTGIATDISQP

>member
-1 MAKVSALLKGLKG
+1 MKKFLKKTIQVSL
-14 LQKSKKVIQAG
+14 IC
-25 KLFGKAKEAVKTKG
+25 FCFF
-39 LGGVAKGLKSRVRGK
+39 
-54 MSLMPQMLT
+54 
-63 PPAKPQVTGGVQQI
+63 QI
-77 GRLVERKVQSIVP
+77 DKVQSIVP

-216 KIFGRRKRGEEVKGS
+216 KIFGRRKRGEEVKGL

-340 SEVTESKVEGATP
+340 SEETESKVEGATP

-373 IGAEGGDGVV
+373 IGAEGSDGVV
-383 EFLSGKDGTD
+383 DFLSGKDGTD

-407 SNVNID
+407 SNVNIN
-413 VFDDNPPEWWDEDE
+413 VDDNPPDWWTEDDDVLL
-427 FIGKFETTSDGTHP
+427 GKHDLSSGP
-441 VQYYDKDGKLIDP
+441 GSNAVYYDKNGNKIDP
-454 LSSEAENLK
+454 LSPEAEALRAEALLTNPLK
-463 LDAKNLYKQYVPEND
+463 TDSST
-478 NVSET
+478 SET

-503 ARKQPEAPSNMPSGG
+503 ARKQPEVQSNMPSGG
-518 IVPIPISNSG
+518 IVPIPISISVSISG
-528 TQPKS
+528 RS
-533 KDVMSMA
+533 
-540 ANKVPVMP
+540 
-548 SMDFDSMH
+548 
-556 IAYAKSVFNIVDAL
+556 

>member
-14 LQKSKKVIQAG
+14 LQKSKKVVQAG

-63 PPAKPQVTGGVQQI
+63 PPAKPQVAGGVQQI
-77 GRLVERKVQSIVP
+77 GRLVERKVQQIVP

-130 QVSLQKSLGFITEA
+130 QSSLQKSLGFITEA

-155 AKAKGRRPKGGVI
+155 AKAKGRRAKGGVI

-191 MKAAKT
+191 MRAAKT

-209 MGIMMAK
+209 MGIMLAK

-340 SEVTESKVEGATP
+340 SGETESKVEGATP

-359 SAETINGS
+359 SADTINGS
-367 VDSNNL
+367 VDSNKQ

-383 EFLSGKDGTD
+383 DFLSGKDGTD

-407 SNVNID
+407 SNVNIN
-413 VFDDNPPEWWDEDE
+413 VDDNPPDWWTEDDDVLL
-427 FIGKFETTSDGTHP
+427 GKTDLSSGP
-441 VQYYDKDGKLIDP
+441 GSNAVYYDKNGNKIDP
-454 LSSEAENLK
+454 LSPEAEALK
-463 LDAKNLYKQYVPEND
+463 AEALLTNPLKTDSS
-478 NVSET
+478 SET
-483 KVNPNALDS
+483 KVNPKALDS

-503 ARKQPEAPSNMPSGG
+503 ARKQPETPSNMPSGG

-528 TQPKS
+528 SQPKS
-533 KDVMSMA
+533 KDVMSAA
-540 ANKVPVMP
+540 ANTVPLMP

>member
-63 PPAKPQVTGGVQQI
+63 PPAKPQVAGGVQQI

-209 MGIMMAK
+209 MGIMLAK

-340 SEVTESKVEGATP
+340 SQETESKVEGATP

-367 VDSNNL
+367 VDSNKQ

-407 SNVNID
+407 SNVNINI
-413 VFDDNPPEWWDEDE
+413 DDDPPEWWTEDDDVLL
-427 FIGKFETTSDGTHP
+427 GKHDLSSGP
-441 VQYYDKDGKLIDP
+441 GSNAVYYDKNGNKIDP
-454 LSSEAENLK
+454 LSPEAEALRAEALLTNPLK
-463 LDAKNLYKQYVPEND
+463 TDSST
-478 NVSET
+478 SET

-503 ARKQPEAPSNMPSGG
+503 ARKQPEVPSNMPSGG

>member
-63 PPAKPQVTGGVQQI
+63 PPAKPQVAGGVQQI
-77 GRLVERKVQSIVP
+77 GRLVERKVQQIVP

-155 AKAKGRRPKGGVI
+155 AKAKGRRAKGGVI

-407 SNVNID
+407 SNVNINI
-413 VFDDNPPEWWDEDE
+413 DDDPPEWWTEDDDVLL
-427 FIGKFETTSDGTHP
+427 GKHDLSSGP
-441 VQYYDKDGKLIDP
+441 GSNAVYYDKNGNKIDP
-454 LSSEAENLK
+454 LSPEAEALRAEALLTNPLK
-463 LDAKNLYKQYVPEND
+463 TDSST
-478 NVSET
+478 SET

-503 ARKQPEAPSNMPSGG
+503 ARKQPEVPSNMPSGG

-556 IAYAKSVFNIVDAL
+556 IAFAKSVFNIVDAL